1 MENDLSNKVLCV
13 ILIMFLFIFLV
24 LNKHNVDTEASLNF

>member
-13 ILIMFLFIFLV
+13 ILIMFLFVFLV
-24 LNKHNVDTEASLNF
+24 LNKHNVDMEASLNF